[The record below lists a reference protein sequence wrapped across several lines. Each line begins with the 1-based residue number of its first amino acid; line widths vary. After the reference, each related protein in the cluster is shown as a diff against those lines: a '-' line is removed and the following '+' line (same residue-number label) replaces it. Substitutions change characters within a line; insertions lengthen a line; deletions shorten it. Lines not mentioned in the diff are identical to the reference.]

1 MYSSEPTYSGMDKEA
16 GFSDFGE
23 PERNYSEM
31 ARMGFIRKVYGI
43 LAAQLVLT
51 FGLVCLVFIPSFM
64 DFLKNN
70 VSTALIIFYVAMALS
85 FVTLIPLACFKS
97 LSRTVPINYILL
109 FIFTLCEAYMV
120 MLCCASVAEENMQI
134 VFSAMALTAA
144 VTVALTIYAFTTK
157 TDFTW
162 CGGILFSCVCI
173 LIVTGLL
180 GCCFGFGK
188 FYKILY
194 SAAGV
199 FVYSI
204 YLIYDTQLISG
215 KFGEAFEIDDYVL
228 AAVNVYLDIINLF
241 LYILS
246 LFGNK

>member
-16 GFSDFGE
+16 RFSDFGE
-23 PERNYSEM
+23 PEPNYGEM

-51 FGLVCLVFIPSFM
+51 FGLVCFSLLDSFYK
-64 DFLKNN
+64 FLGTG
-70 VSTALIIFYVAMALS
+70 TALTLFYVSIGLS
-85 FVTLIPLACFKS
+85 FATIIPLACCKS
-97 LSRTVPINYILL
+97 VARSVPVNYILL
-109 FIFTLCEAYMV
+109 FTFTLCESYMLMV
-120 MLCCASVAEENMQI
+120 CCALVKDTQI
-134 VFSAMALTAA
+134 VLCAAALTAA

-162 CGGILFSCVCI
+162 CGGLLFAGVCI
-173 LIVTGLL
+173 LIVTGIL
-180 GCCFGFGK
+180 GWIWRFNRFT
-188 FYKILY
+188 YILY
-194 SAAGV
+194 CAGGV

-241 LYILS
+241 LYILRILGAS
-246 LFGNK
+246 K